1 MFSIKTVVPP
11 TMALIIILTNGW
23 LMAFISYSSADLIPV
38 SQRINDDDN
47 ILKIHRVHPRVMKL
61 HHELY
66 LELMHGDS
74 ALTPIQRELVAIRVS
89 ADNQCHYWIVHHSR
103 GLKKLLNAQGLSD
116 QEIDLKISSIMSDG
130 AEYEFGKL
138 ESKMMQYATK
148 LSLTPSEIL
157 ETDVVE
163 LRNSGMTDL
172 AIHDLCSIV
181 AYFNFVNR
189 IANGLGVELERW
201 SIAGFSK
208 THYVFPNLRHLI
220 KSNAGR
226 VLSGFFKFPK

>member
-1 MFSIKTVVPP
+1 
-11 TMALIIILTNGW
+11 
-23 LMAFISYSSADLIPV
+23 
-38 SQRINDDDN
+38 
-47 ILKIHRVHPRVMKL
+47 
-61 HHELY
+61 
-66 LELMHGDS
+66 
-74 ALTPIQRELVAIRVS
+74 
-89 ADNQCHYWIVHHSR
+89 
-103 GLKKLLNAQGLSD
+103 LKKLLNAQGLSD

-189 IANGLGVELERW
+189 IANGLGVELER
-201 SIAGFSK
+201 
-208 THYVFPNLRHLI
+208 
-220 KSNAGR
+220 
-226 VLSGFFKFPK
+226 